1 MIKLENISLSFGEQI
16 VFDDVS
22 CNFAPHQKIG
32 LVGRNGSGKS
42 TLLKAMA
49 GHQHIDSGKIYI
61 PKSFN
66 CAFMPQDVVLVSE
79 KTILNEALGAFEKLE
94 QLLEQKEKIE
104 TLLRTNEK
112 DHDALASYAHLH
124 QELHE
129 VEYDDKCAQAKKMLM
144 GLGFLK
150 NQLDKPVSELSVGWK
165 MRLVL
170 AKLLLQ
176 KADFYFFDEPTNHL
190 DLIAKDWFADFL
202 RNASFG
208 FILVAHDK
216 YFLDTV
222 CDYICDISLG
232 KLTMY
237 TGNYNKYIVQK
248 EANTAMLEKK
258 YEEQQKLIKKKMV
271 TIDKFRYKASKAK
284 MAQSMIKSLEKID
297 KIELEHKQKDIRLNL
312 PPTKP
317 TGKIVLTAKNLG
329 FSFDDSNIFKNVS
342 FQVKKKNKVAIVAPN
357 GTGKTTLL
365 NVVMGKYA
373 PKNGEFSFG
382 HNVKPVIFEQD
393 QNKSLN
399 HLNTIIEE
407 VESACKTQEARL
419 RVRNLLGA
427 FLFSGDD
434 INKKISVL
442 SGGEKNRVAMV
453 KVLLQDANFLILDEP
468 TNHLDIQSKNILLD
482 VLSKYDGTILFVS
495 HDRSFLNSLATDIL
509 DLTPEGTFSYE
520 GNYDDYLY
528 YKKQMEQE
536 HAISKKLKKKKP
548 KNQEEKAVGKEAH
561 LQRKQLKKVESS
573 IGKIEKKISD
583 LMKKFETIAY
593 GTEEYSKASSELQK
607 LQNDLSRKSQEW
619 EELMIQM
626 G

>member
-1 MIKLENISLSFGEQI
+1 MIKLENVSLSFGEQI
-16 VFDDVS
+16 VFDEVS

-49 GHQHIDSGKIYI
+49 GRQHIDSGKIYI

-66 CAFMPQDVVLVSE
+66 CAFMPQDVVLISE
-79 KTILNEALGAFEKLE
+79 KTILQEALGAFGKLE
-94 QLLEQKEKIE
+94 ALLEQKEHIE
-104 TLLRTNEK
+104 QLLRVNEK
-112 DHDALASYAHLH
+112 DEKALVLYAQLH
-124 QELHE
+124 QELHDI
-129 VEYDDKCAQAKKMLM
+129 EYEAKVAETKKMLT
-144 GLGFLK
+144 GLGFLEK
-150 NQLDKPVSELSVGWK
+150 QLDKPVSELSVGWK

-190 DLIAKDWFADFL
+190 DLIAKDWFAEFL

-216 YFLDTV
+216 YFLNAV
-222 CDYICDISLG
+222 CEYICDISLG
-232 KLTMY
+232 RLTMY
-237 TGNYNKYIVQK
+237 TGNYDKYIVQK
-248 EANTAMLEKK
+248 EANTAMLERK
-258 YEEQQKLIKKKMV
+258 YEEQQKLIKKKLA
-271 TIDKFRYKASKAK
+271 TIDRFRYKASKAK
-284 MAQSMIKSLEKID
+284 MAQSMLRSLEKID
-297 KIELEHKQKDIRLNL
+297 KVELEHKQKDIRLHL

-317 TGKIVLTAKNLG
+317 AGKIVLTAKKLG
-329 FSFDDSNIFKNVS
+329 FSFDDKDIFENAS
-342 FQVKKKNKVAIVAPN
+342 FQIKKKRKVAIIAPN

-365 NVVMGKYA
+365 NVVMGKYT

-399 HLNTIIEE
+399 HLNSIIQE
-407 VESACKTQEARL
+407 VESSCKTQEARL

-509 DLTPEGTFSYE
+509 DLTSDGVVSYE

-528 YKKQMEQE
+528 YKSQTEQ
-536 HAISKKLKKKKP
+536 HAAAAKKLKKKKT
-548 KNQEEKAVGKEAH
+548 KNSDKEETGKEIY
-561 LQRKQLKKVESS
+561 LQRKQLKKAESA
-573 IGKIEKKISD
+573 IEKLEKKIAN
-583 LMKKFETIAY
+583 LMKKFEAIEY
-593 GTEEYSKASSELQK
+593 GTEEYSKASADLQK
-607 LQNDLSRKSQEW
+607 LQSDLVQKNKEW
-619 EELMIQM
+619 EALMEQVD
-626 G
+626 

>member
-1 MIKLENISLSFGEQI
+1 MIKLENISLSFGQQV

-42 TLLKAMA
+42 TLLKAIA
-49 GHQHIDSGKIYI
+49 GQQHIDSGKIYI

-66 CAFMPQDVVLVSE
+66 CAFMPQDVVLVSK
-79 KTILNEALGAFEKLE
+79 KTILHEALGAFENLE
-94 QLLEQKEKIE
+94 QLLEQKEEIE
-104 TLLRTNEK
+104 KQLRINDK
-112 DHDALASYAHLH
+112 DHDALASYAHVH
-124 QELHE
+124 QELHDIAYE
-129 VEYDDKCAQAKKMLM
+129 SKIAEAKKMLM
-144 GLGFLK
+144 GLGFFEK
-150 NQLDKPVSELSVGWK
+150 QFGKPVSELSVGWK

-170 AKLLLQ
+170 AKLLLK

-216 YFLDTV
+216 YFLNTV

-237 TGNYNKYIVQK
+237 TGNYDKYLVQK

-258 YEEQQKLIKKKMV
+258 YEEQQKLIKKKMA
-271 TIDKFRYKASKAK
+271 TIDRFRYKASKAK
-284 MAQSMIKSLEKID
+284 MAQSMMRSLEKMD

-329 FSFDDSNIFKNVS
+329 FSFDDSDIFQNAS
-342 FQVKKKNKVAIVAPN
+342 FQIKKKHKVAIIAPN

-407 VESACKTQEARL
+407 VEEACKTQEARL

-434 INKKISVL
+434 INKRISVL

-453 KVLLQDANFLILDEP
+453 KVLLQDANLLILDEP

-509 DLTPEGTFSYE
+509 DLTLDGTFSYE

-536 HAISKKLKKKKP
+536 EGLSKKTKKKKP
-548 KNQEEKAVGKEAH
+548 KSKDEKTSGKEGH

-573 IGKIEKKISD
+573 IGKLEKKIAD
-583 LMKKFETIAY
+583 LMKQFETIAY
-593 GTEEYSKASSELQK
+593 GTDEYSDASARLQK
-607 LQNDLSRKSQEW
+607 LQSDLAQKNQEW
-619 EELMIQM
+619 EMLMEQQD
-626 G
+626 